1 MFQDMKGKKVT
12 VYMNFSAW
20 GDTTVTGLVVGVS
33 DSWLE
38 LKRKK
43 ATDFISVDTI
53 KRVTVH
59 SK

>member
-1 MFQDMKGKKVT
+1 MLKDMKGKKVT

-20 GDTTVTGLVVGVS
+20 GDTTVSGLVVDSS

-38 LKRKK
+38 LKGKK
-43 ATDFISVDTI
+43 TTDFISVDTI

>member
-1 MFQDMKGKKVT
+1 MLQNMKGKKVT

-20 GDTTVTGLVVGVS
+20 GDTTVTGLVVYAS

-38 LKRKK
+38 LKGKK
-43 ATDFISVDTI
+43 TTDFISLDSI